1 MLKKMTGKMCDK
13 RKMPFII
20 ILYTMTRNK
29 TS

>member
-1 MLKKMTGKMCDK
+1 MTGKMCDK